1 MIVGAGPTGLSA
13 ALFLAERGV
22 SVRIVEQHDGL
33 SRHSKAFG
41 VNPRT
46 LSLLESTGV
55 TERLLTQGH
64 RVAAL
69 NIWRHGR
76 RMFQLDLA
84 KTNHRFPFVLIH
96 AQAKSEAALADAL
109 KQRGIDVE
117 FNTRLID
124 IQSDRDSVIAHLKR
138 PDAQAERVNC
148 RFALGA
154 DGAHSTVRQRLGLGF
169 PGDAYPELWKIID
182 LRLDSSLAGEQGHL
196 VLDDQGAVF
205 LIRLEADLWRV
216 AGNVPSLLQH
226 LPVGTHAGEVLW
238 ESDFRIRHSIVQQFR
253 VGSVAIAGDAA
264 HLHSPLGGRGMNL
277 GVEDAYV
284 FAHLIAEQH
293 LDSYDDL
300 RRPVVQSVV
309 RRVARLTQ
317 IARGK
322 SFSARLARW
331 FSPLVGTTLPL
342 AAGSLRKWVLG
353 LDHEVWIPDL
363 DE

>member
-46 LSLLESTGV
+46 LSLLASTGV
-55 TERLLTQGH
+55 TERLLAQGH

-76 RMFQLDLA
+76 RLFQLDLA
-84 KTNHRFPFVLIH
+84 KTNHRFPFMLIH
-96 AQAKSEAALADAL
+96 AQAKSEAVLADAL

-117 FNTRLID
+117 FNTRLTD
-124 IQSDRDSVIAHLKR
+124 IQTGRDSVVTHLER
-138 PDAQAERVNC
+138 ADGQTERVDG

-154 DGAHSTVRQRLGLGF
+154 DGAHSTVRQRLDIGF
-169 PGDAYPELWKIID
+169 PGDAYPELWQIID
-182 LRLDSSLAGEQGHL
+182 LRLDTNLAGEQGHL

-205 LIRLEADLWRV
+205 FIRLEADVWRV
-216 AGNVPSLLQH
+216 AGNVPSLLAH
-226 LPVGTHAGEVLW
+226 LPVGTQAGEVLW
-238 ESDFRIRHSIVQQFR
+238 ESDFRISHRVVEQFR
-253 VGSVAIAGDAA
+253 VGCVAVAGDAA

-284 FAHLIAEQH
+284 FAQLVAEKH
-293 LDSYDDL
+293 LDHYDDL

-309 RRVARLTQ
+309 HRVARLTQ

-322 SFSARLARW
+322 SFKARLARW
-331 FSPLVGTTLPL
+331 LSPLLGTALPL

-353 LDHEVWIPDL
+353 LDHEVWIPNP